1 MRTILSNRPS
11 PISSGASCDSS
22 ASPGARDLKSRACLS
37 FEKCRSNRVILF
49 IARLILVRDTRSV
62 ASCQQVGAKINVQS
76 AAIPYRNSDRNG
88 VEVLLIT
95 SRKRSRWVLPKGKIK
110 RGISAHRSAAREAF
124 EEAGVVGTISA
135 VPFGAYRQVKTHDTG
150 EVEMVTVRAFPM
162 LVTEQTARWPEMQIR
177 QRCWM
182 PIASAIEAVTN
193 GELRSLLMTFAKG
206 VHDL

>member
-1 MRTILSNRPS
+1 M
-11 PISSGASCDSS
+11 
-22 ASPGARDLKSRACLS
+22 
-37 FEKCRSNRVILF
+37 
-49 IARLILVRDTRSV
+49 LV
-62 ASCQQVGAKINVQS
+62 
-76 AAIPYRNSDRNG
+76 
-88 VEVLLIT
+88 T

-177 QRCWM
+177 QRRWM
-182 PIASAIEAVTN
+182 PIASAIRAVEN
-193 GELRSLLMTFAKG
+193 GELRALLVTFAKAVPG
-206 VHDL
+206 LEG